1 MFLALFLMSPE
12 KRFIAVRRTINRGFN
27 HLKKTD
33 PEIEKQIQK
42 LYDEGFC
49 DEEIAD
55 KTGKSKSTIGQWRK
69 KKGLPLVF
77 VNRKRLTKK
86 ESELVQEYLYRHK
99 KFRRIKKEKTIVERE
114 KGLTA
119 FVMSLNHQLSQIS
132 QIDIENYI
140 IAHNEIDLTRR
151 NELLRTNLVKQFSVP
166 QIPVAILYNFASTII
181 AKRIFFRDG
190 HCQNCGS
197 PNPLRLYCSAGNFN
211 LLDENLR
218 TLCENCYSIAK
229 R

>member
-1 MFLALFLMSPE
+1 M
-12 KRFIAVRRTINRGFN
+12 R
-27 HLKKTD
+27 KTD

-49 DEEIAD
+49 DDEIANRM
-55 KTGKSKSTIGQWRK
+55 GKSKSTIGQWRK

-99 KFRRIKKEKTIVERE
+99 KFRRIKKEKTILERE
-114 KGLTA
+114 KGLIA
-119 FVMSLNHQLSQIS
+119 FVMSLKHQLSQVS

-140 IAHNEIDLTRR
+140 IAHNEVDLTRR

-181 AKRIFFRDG
+181 AKRIFSRDG
-190 HCQNCGS
+190 RCQNCGS
-197 PNPLRLYCSAGNFN
+197 VNPLRLLYLAGEFN
-211 LLDENLR
+211 LLDENLT
-218 TLCENCYSIAK
+218 TLCENCYRIKKS
-229 R
+229 